1 MILYRTTVYFSGR
14 KREREERRERNIR
27 KREGEVERKG
37 REGREE
43 IDKEGRVVPL
53 SGSQRIGGEDEARR
67 GWRWESEEEDQ
78 KKKKREE
85 RDLAMSSLT

>member
-1 MILYRTTVYFSGR
+1 M
-14 KREREERRERNIR
+14 
-27 KREGEVERKG
+27 ERKG

-53 SGSQRIGGEDEARR
+53 SWSQIIGGEDEARR
-67 GWRWESEEEDQ
+67 GWRWESEEEDG